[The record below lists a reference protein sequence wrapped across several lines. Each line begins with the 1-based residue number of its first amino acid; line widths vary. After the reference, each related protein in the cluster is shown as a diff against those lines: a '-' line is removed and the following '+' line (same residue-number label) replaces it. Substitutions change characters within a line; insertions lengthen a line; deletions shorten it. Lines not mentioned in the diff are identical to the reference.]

1 MSSYERPDFSALDD
15 LERLLHH
22 VGDELATWRRRSLHA
37 EQELGELKAKGGI
50 LAGPELVQ
58 MRLRVAGLETENQ
71 ALHVRLEAA
80 TERIRG
86 LIQRL
91 AFLERDLEDGAA

>member
-1 MSSYERPDFSALDD
+1 MSSYERPDFGALDD
-15 LERLLHH
+15 LERLLRH
-22 VGDELATWRRRSLHA
+22 VGDELATWRRRSLRA
-37 EQELGELKAKGGI
+37 EQELTDLKAKGGM

-58 MRLRVAGLETENQ
+58 VRQRVADLEAENQ
-71 ALHVRLEAA
+71 ALRARLDAA
-80 TERIRG
+80 TDRVRG

>member
-1 MSSYERPDFSALDD
+1 MSSYERPDFAALDE
-15 LERLLHH
+15 LERLLRH
-22 VGDELATWRRRSLHA
+22 VGDELASWRRRSLRA
-37 EQELGELKAKGGI
+37 EQELTDLKAKGGM

-58 MRLRVAGLETENQ
+58 VRQRVADLEGENQ
-71 ALHVRLEAA
+71 LLRTRLEAA
-80 TERIRG
+80 TERVRG

>member
-1 MSSYERPDFSALDD
+1 MSSYERPDFGALDD
-15 LERLLHH
+15 LERLLRH
-22 VGDELATWRRRSLHA
+22 VGDELATWRRRSLRA
-37 EQELGELKAKGGI
+37 EQELTELKAKGGM

-58 MRLRVAGLETENQ
+58 MRQRVADLEGENQ
-71 ALHVRLEAA
+71 AFRTRLDAA
-80 TERIRG
+80 TERVRA

>member
-1 MSSYERPDFSALDD
+1 MSSYERPDFGALDD
-15 LERLLHH
+15 LERLLRH
-22 VGDELATWRRRSLHA
+22 VGDELATWRRRSLRS
-37 EQELGELKAKGGI
+37 EQELTDLKAKGGM

-58 MRLRVAGLETENQ
+58 VRQRVADLEAENQ
-71 ALHVRLEAA
+71 ALRTRLDAA
-80 TERIRG
+80 TERVRG